1 MGFVQ
6 STYTGVGPTTNNQS
20 GGNAQTAIQQNIAR
34 INQLLSDVI
43 GDKYQRYELN
53 QQAANTCAMAIRGL
67 INNGALANR
76 VYSNF
81 GNNLADDNQLR
92 SFADYLVTEWIQQA
106 VASGINVVGMPQQMN
121 GQPMQQQM
129 YGQPMQQQMYGQPMQ
144 QQQMYGQPMPQQQ
157 MYNRP
162 IPGQ

>member
-43 GDKYQRYELN
+43 GYKYQRYELN

-92 SFADYLVTEWIQQA
+92 SFADYLVTECFFYKEAAGTEIYTLPLH
-106 VASGINVVGMPQQMN
+106 VAPSASHLI
-121 GQPMQQQM
+121 
-129 YGQPMQQQMYGQPMQ
+129 
-144 QQQMYGQPMPQQQ
+144 
-157 MYNRP
+157 R
-162 IPGQ
+162 